1 MKRTSSLLVA
11 AVSFLIVLAMPVCAQ
26 SIHLTGDIPF
36 EFSVHGQI
44 VSAGTYT
51 IEQRGSGGS
60 QSEVMVVID
69 QARTQKA
76 LFLVQPVTANKA
88 PDQPKLVFTRI
99 QGRYFLSQ
107 IWTTDSAQGVQLVK
121 SRVERELVARAP
133 AMEKQDV
140 IVLAMR

>member
-11 AVSFLIVLAMPVCAQ
+11 AVSLLIVLAAPVCAQ
-26 SIHLTGDIPF
+26 SILLIGDIPF
-36 EFSVHGQI
+36 EFSVHGQ
-44 VSAGTYT
+44 VVPAGTYT

-60 QSEVMVVID
+60 QSELVVVID

-76 LFLVQPVTANKA
+76 LFLVQPVTANTV
-88 PDQPKLVFTRI
+88 PEQPRLVFTRV

-107 IWTTDSAQGVQLVK
+107 IWTADSAQGVQLVK

-133 AMEKQDV
+133 ATEKQDV
-140 IVLAMR
+140 IVLAKR